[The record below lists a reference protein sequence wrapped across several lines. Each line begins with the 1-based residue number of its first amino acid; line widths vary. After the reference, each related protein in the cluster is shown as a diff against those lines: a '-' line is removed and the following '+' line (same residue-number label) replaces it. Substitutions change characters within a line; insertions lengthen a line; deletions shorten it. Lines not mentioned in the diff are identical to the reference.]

1 MSRQIFQK
9 SKNSPATQLRLEIR
23 SNDFLSSFLQ
33 EKVWLEEKQRAER
46 RRKEA
51 EAADQGQE
59 DREPQF
65 HEPLW
70 FTKSED
76 PNTGAVMYVF
86 NHKYSDCKTRQEW
99 SPCPDIY

>member
-1 MSRQIFQK
+1 
-9 SKNSPATQLRLEIR
+9 
-23 SNDFLSSFLQ
+23 LQ
-33 EKVWLEEKQRAER
+33 EKVRLEEKQRAER

-59 DREPQF
+59 DHEPQS
-65 HEPLW
+65 HDPLW

-76 PNTGAVMYVF
+76 PDTGAVMYAF
-86 NHKYSDCKTRQEW
+86 NHKYWDCKTRQEW